1 MKALL
6 LTTLTMLLALTVSAQ
21 GTLLADFEN
30 GGTGKLRI
38 GTGYDASLF
47 KTTPKVMTNPD
58 KTGIN
63 TSARCVGATNVADA
77 GWWQNFL
84 ILELRT
90 PVTISDD
97 NCFLSMLAYRSIQPK
112 DMRIAINTYG
122 ESGQVFQGKLSEDA
136 TWQELTFDLESFY
149 GQKLQKIYIILS
161 CNWSDPTSGWGE
173 ATCCFDDIRLS
184 GAEPLPDVSVS
195 IDTSVC
201 YQTIQD
207 FGASDCWTAEFIG
220 DYYSEKEKT
229 KAAKWLFSQETD
241 ASGNPEG
248 IGLSCWRVN
257 VGAGSATQGED
268 SNIEEEIHR
277 TECFLNEDG
286 TYDWTRQD
294 GQQWFMRQAREYG
307 VEHFLLFSNS
317 PPIYYTKNGKANAN
331 NQSISCN
338 LKTTCIDDFAE
349 FLATVAKHFEDE
361 GYNVTYIDPVNEP
374 QYDWKSGQEGSPWQ
388 NSDIARLARQLDNS
402 ITSRGLNAKILIPE
416 AGSLACLYAGTSAR
430 GNKQIEA
437 FWKRGTSTYIG
448 DLPSLAPIAAGHSYW
463 TVGSDETLREVREKA
478 RDEAAKYGVQVMQ
491 TEWSMLDDPPS
502 TSVGFPASYSEASK
516 MSIALYMGKLIQCDL
531 TIGNMVGWSYWTAFS
546 QEKWGQKNRFHLIRV
561 NTKGDTGEESSG
573 DLKQGGT
580 LTADKN
586 LWVLGNYSRFIRP
599 GYRRIELESSP
610 SGETEGGNLLLGSAW
625 MSPDESEVVAV
636 FVNLSHARRK
646 VDLSMVSGEA
656 GEVRTYVTDRG
667 RNLRLDTSLQ
677 DLRDMELPA
686 RSVVT
691 VVIGLEDAAGIGTI
705 KSEGLRMKSE
715 ESDDAIYDLSG
726 RKILNGQWSILNG
739 QSSMLNGQLQKGIY
753 IKDGRKIAK

>member
-1 MKALL
+1 MNMKTFFLS
-6 LTTLTMLLALTVSAQ
+6 TLAMLLALTASAQ

-30 GGTGKLRI
+30 GSTGRLRI

-47 KTTPKVMTNPD
+47 KETPKVMTNPD

-63 TSARCVGATNVADA
+63 TSNRCVGATNVVNA

-84 ILELRT
+84 ILELKT
-90 PVTISDD
+90 PVTIKDD

-112 DMRIAINTYG
+112 DMRIAINGYG
-122 ESGQVFQGKLSEDA
+122 DTEQIFQGKLSQDA
-136 TWQELTFDLESFY
+136 TWQELTFDLEAFY

-161 CNWSDPTSGWGE
+161 CNWSDPTSGWDE
-173 ATCCFDDIRLS
+173 ATYLFDDIRLS
-184 GAEPLPDVSVS
+184 GAEPLPDVSVT
-195 IDTSVC
+195 IDTSKC

-207 FGASDCWTAEFIG
+207 FGASDCWTTEFIG
-220 DYYSEKEKT
+220 DYYSSSEKT
-229 KAAKWLFSQETD
+229 KAAKWLFSQQMD
-241 ASGNPEG
+241 KNGNPEG

-294 GQQWFMRQAREYG
+294 GQQWFMQKAKEYG

-331 NQSISCN
+331 NQNITCN
-338 LKTTCIDDFAE
+338 LKTTCFDDFAE

-388 NSDIARLARQLDNS
+388 NSDIAKLAKQLDKS
-402 ITSRGLNAKILIPE
+402 IASRELDAKILIPE
-416 AGSLACLYAGTSAR
+416 AGSLACLYAGTNAR

-437 FWKRGTSTYIG
+437 FWKRSNTSTYIG
-448 DLPSLAPIAAGHSYW
+448 NLASLAPIAAGHGYW
-463 TVGSDETLREVREKA
+463 SVSSDEVLREVREKA
-478 RDEAAKYGVQVMQ
+478 RDEAAKYGVEVMQ
-491 TEWSMLDDPPS
+491 TEWSMLDDAS
-502 TSVGFPASYSEASK
+502 TSAGFPASYSEATK
-516 MSIALYMGKLIQCDL
+516 MGIALYMGKLIQCDL

-546 QEKWGQKNRFHLIRV
+546 QERWGQKNRFHLIRV
-561 NTKGDTGEESSG
+561 NTKGDTGEESNG
-573 DLKQGGT
+573 DLKTGGK

-586 LWVLGNYSRFIRP
+586 LWVLGNFSRFIRP
-599 GYRRIELESSP
+599 GYKRIDI
-610 SGETEGGNLLLGSAW
+610 EGAVEMDALLGSAW
-625 MSPDESEVVAV
+625 LSPDGNEVVTV
-636 FVNLSHARRK
+636 FINISHARRK
-646 VDLSMVSGEA
+646 VDLSMLSGEA
-656 GEVRTYVTDRG
+656 NEVRTYVTDRN

-677 DLRDMELPA
+677 DLHNMELPA
-686 RSVVT
+686 RSAVT
-691 VVIGLEDAAGIGTI
+691 VVIGLEDATSIGD
-705 KSEGLRMKSE
+705 EVLRLKSE
-715 ESDDAIYDLSG
+715 ELDDAIYDLNG
-726 RKILNGQWSILNG
+726 RKIVNGKLS
-739 QSSMLNGQLQKGIY
+739 KGIY
-753 IKDGRKIAK
+753 IKNGRKIAK